1 MMQQMEETGTLEQ
14 MERKKMLADKKAA
27 AEKAAA
33 QKAAAQKAAA
43 EKAAAKTAAAET
55 AAANAKMRAKAA
67 ETVVLKEAAVRLE
80 EERVTAWD
88 DLDRRFR
95 NLHQVSALKVGT
107 DAMSLLGKT
116 IVFTGTFTM
125 ARVDATKAAEAAGA
139 KVDSSITE
147 NTSILVAGWGAGA
160 EERKKAK
167 AEGVEIWTEDQFVA
181 AVGGRGCAIAITS
194 TGSLLGVPCVCM
206 E

>member
-55 AAANAKMRAKAA
+55 AAANAKLRAKAA
-67 ETVVLKEAAVRLE
+67 ETVVLKEA
-80 EERVTAWD
+80 AWD

-116 IVFTGTFTM
+116 IVFTGTLTM

>member
-1 MMQQMEETGTLEQ
+1 MQQMEETGTLEQ

-116 IVFTGTFTM
+116 IVFTGTLTM
-125 ARVDATKAAEAAGA
+125 ARVDATKAAEVQEQRSTPPSPRIPAFSLQAGA
-139 KVDSSITE
+139 RELRRGKRPRPRASRSGPRTSS
-147 NTSILVAGWGAGA
+147 
-160 EERKKAK
+160 
-167 AEGVEIWTEDQFVA
+167 
-181 AVGGRGCAIAITS
+181 
-194 TGSLLGVPCVCM
+194 
-206 E
+206 

>member
-55 AAANAKMRAKAA
+55 AAANAKLRAKAA
-67 ETVVLKEAAVRLE
+67 ETVVLKEA
-80 EERVTAWD
+80 AWD

-167 AEGVEIWTEDQFVA
+167 AEGVEIWTEDQCVTYW
-181 AVGGRGCAIAITS
+181 RLCHTCLQIP
-194 TGSLLGVPCVCM
+194 PCLHRKSQ
-206 E
+206 